1 MILQAF
7 EIYYRKLYLL
17 QSKSRRFVKTGEP
30 VKPGRHMDNTI
41 DVKRRGD
48 RDKAI
53 ASSVDDEDLHAED
66 DRHSQHSSV
75 HENNVDFMDDG
86 AREMKPEPEKKV
98 TVQRPLRLTKSRR
111 KVNNKVQEAE
121 KETLINNEKEDDD
134 DEMVEVSD
142 KSSQVEDVDV
152 ELAEYFVG
160 QDKENHP
167 AVEHRETPEEQFILN
182 RYSPDILMDED
193 TFLKLE
199 KKPAPKHHGKKEKQ
213 LEFNMKAL
221 RNKANKKD
229 IIETD
234 LFERNPI
241 KIPSSKTKFR
251 RHPSNISTASSDS
264 TSRMEE
270 DFIKEL
276 AKKDRVLKMM
286 RSKPAGNE
294 DILFNPHG
302 DVYATQMCA
311 MEEKHSKEFEGN
323 EEIPNTQMTENYFDM
338 EVEEGKT
345 KEKKKSVDGSKC
357 IEELENSI
365 DFASGKINSV
375 DEVIIDDSDKE
386 VNFNTKCKLKENSP
400 NQQTTSIN
408 NQEGE
413 VKLNIKRRYGL
424 GKARKI
430 QNIVPKD
437 GAIDFMSTD
446 FEDQK
451 DIKTEL
457 DDDWLSARN
466 WKKEKQTVKTYSKRK
481 KAAADNTSP
490 PPAQVLIALFF
501 TF

>member
-1 MILQAF
+1 MKI
-7 EIYYRKLYLL
+7 
-17 QSKSRRFVKTGEP
+17 GEP
-30 VKPGRHMDNTI
+30 VKPGWHKDNTI
-41 DVKRRGD
+41 DVKRRGEK
-48 RDKAI
+48 DKVI
-53 ASSVDDEDLHAED
+53 ASSVDDEDFNVEND
-66 DRHSQHSSV
+66 KHSQHSSV
-75 HENNVDFMDDG
+75 HENNLDFMDDG
-86 AREMKPEPEKKV
+86 AKEMKPEPEKIV

-111 KVNNKVQEAE
+111 RVNKVQEAE
-121 KETLINNEKEDDD
+121 KETLINNGKEDDD

-167 AVEHRETPEEQFILN
+167 AVKHRETPEEPFILN
-182 RYSPDILMDED
+182 RYSPDILMNED
-193 TFLKLE
+193 TFLKFE

-221 RNKANKKD
+221 KNKANKKD
-229 IIETD
+229 IIETH
-234 LFERNPI
+234 LFERNTG

-251 RHPSNISTASSDS
+251 RHHSNISTASSDS

-270 DFIKEL
+270 DFIQEL
-276 AKKDRVLKMM
+276 AKKDRVMKMM

-323 EEIPNTQMTENYFDM
+323 EEIPNSQMTKNYFDM

-345 KEKKKSVDGSKC
+345 KGEKKSVDGSKC
-357 IEELENSI
+357 IVEMENSI
-365 DFASGKINSV
+365 DFDSGKINSV
-375 DEVIIDDSDKE
+375 NEVVIDDSDKE
-386 VNFNTKCKLKENSP
+386 VDFNTNDKSKENGP
-400 NQQTTSIN
+400 NQQTTSIK

-430 QNIVPKD
+430 QNIVPQD
-437 GAIDFMSTD
+437 GAIDFMSPD
-446 FEDQK
+446 FEDQIDVK
-451 DIKTEL
+451 PEM

-466 WKKEKQTVKTYSKRK
+466 WTKERQTVKTYSKRK
-481 KAAADNTSP
+481 KTAADNTSQ
-490 PPAQVLIALFF
+490 PPAQVLVAFYFPCFF
-501 TF
+501 KCGNFFA

>member
-53 ASSVDDEDLHAED
+53 AGSVDDEDLHAED

-111 KVNNKVQEAE
+111 KVNNKMQEAE

-241 KIPSSKTKFR
+241 KIPSSRTKFR

-270 DFIKEL
+270 DFIQEL

-311 MEEKHSKEFEGN
+311 MEEKHSKEFEG

-345 KEKKKSVDGSKC
+345 KEEKKSVDGSKC

-386 VNFNTKCKLKENSP
+386 VNFNTKCKSKENSP

-501 TF
+501 MF

>member
-1 MILQAF
+1 
-7 EIYYRKLYLL
+7 
-17 QSKSRRFVKTGEP
+17 
-30 VKPGRHMDNTI
+30 
-41 DVKRRGD
+41 
-48 RDKAI
+48 
-53 ASSVDDEDLHAED
+53 
-66 DRHSQHSSV
+66 
-75 HENNVDFMDDG
+75 MDDG

-241 KIPSSKTKFR
+241 KIPVPSSKTKFR

-270 DFIKEL
+270 DFIQEL

-345 KEKKKSVDGSKC
+345 KEEKKAVDGSKC

-375 DEVIIDDSDKE
+375 DEVVIDDSDKE
-386 VNFNTKCKLKENSP
+386 VNFNTKCKSKENSP

-490 PPAQVLIALFF
+490 PTAQVLIALFF
-501 TF
+501 MF